1 VLALAIVVCSL
12 RLACLA
18 AAESRAR
25 GFGGLKRP
33 WSTTSG
39 AQVSPERCSCRMG
52 RFGVIDRRRLLQA
65 TGADAR
71 SFQIML
77 AENLILNEILHNNRN
92 SEIKTQKLNKNIS
105 QL

>member
-1 VLALAIVVCSL
+1 
-12 RLACLA
+12 
-18 AAESRAR
+18 
-25 GFGGLKRP
+25 
-33 WSTTSG
+33 
-39 AQVSPERCSCRMG
+39 
-52 RFGVIDRRRLLQA
+52 VIDRRKLLQA

-77 AENLILNEILHNNRN
+77 AENLILNEILHNNIN

>member
-1 VLALAIVVCSL
+1 MAEG
-12 RLACLA
+12 RAC
-18 AAESRAR
+18 

-33 WSTTSG
+33 WSTASG
-39 AQVSPERCSCRMG
+39 AQVSPERCNRRMG
-52 RFGVIDRRRLLQA
+52 RFGVIGRRKLLQA

-77 AENLILNEILHNNRN
+77 AENLILYEILHSNRN
-92 SEIKTQKLNKNIS
+92 SDIKTQKLNKNIS